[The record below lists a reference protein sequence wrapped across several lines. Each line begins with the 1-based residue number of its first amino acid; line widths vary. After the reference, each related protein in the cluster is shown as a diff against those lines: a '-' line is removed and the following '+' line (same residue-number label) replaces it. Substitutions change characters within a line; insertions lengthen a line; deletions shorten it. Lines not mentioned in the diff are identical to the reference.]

1 MAINLATKYEPKL
14 DKRFT
19 TRSLT
24 EPFIGSD
31 YNWEGVNAIKVW
43 TLDPGELNDYDSTAS
58 AYRFG
63 TPSEVDDEVNIY
75 TLKNK
80 RSFSKVFDTTHV
92 QDQMFVKKNSAFLQQ
107 VWDEL
112 YVPEV
117 DAYRLAVW
125 ANGAG
130 LGKVGSALTKSTIME
145 EVLMAHAALDNANVP
160 TENRVTFIRTDV
172 AVKLKLAAEL
182 GNQQN
187 WVNKALL
194 QGEIGEVNGSPV
206 ITIPSSR
213 MPAGVEFMV
222 KYKKASADPM
232 KLRMLRAHTDAPGYA
247 GTLMEGLCRYDAFVL
262 AQKADGIYVYADST
276 AGLAAPTFSI
286 SGNTVTITAPSGATV
301 KYTTDGTNPKVSD
314 TAQTGKSVTI
324 TADTKLR
331 AYAEQTGK
339 TSSAIASYDA
349 AYTAS

>member
-24 EPFIGSD
+24 EAFIGSD
-31 YNWEGVNAIKVW
+31 YNWEGTNAIKVW

-63 TPSEVDDEVNIY
+63 TPTEVDDEVNIY

-92 QDQMFVKKNSAFLQQ
+92 QDQMFVKKSSAYLQQ

-112 YVPEV
+112 YVPEI
-117 DAYRLAVW
+117 DTYRLAVW

-130 LGKVGSALTKSTIME
+130 LGKVGSALTKSNIME

-187 WVNKALL
+187 WVNSALL
-194 QGEIGEVNGSPV
+194 QGKIGEVNGSPV
-206 ITIPSSR
+206 ISIPSAR
-213 MPAGVEFMV
+213 MPAGAEFMV
-222 KYKKASADPM
+222 KYKRASADPM
-232 KLRMLRAHTDAPGYA
+232 KLRMLRAHDSAPGYA

-262 AQKADGIYVYADST
+262 AQKADGIFVYST
-276 AGLAAPTFSI
+276 TGTAAPTI
-286 SGNTVTITAPSGATV
+286 SVSDGSATITGNGTV
-301 KYTTDGTNPKVSD
+301 YYTTDGSNPKSSESRAVY
-314 TAQTGKSVTI
+314 GGPVSVTAGMKI
-324 TADTKLR
+324 R
-331 AYAEQTGK
+331 AYAEEVGK
-339 TSSAIASYDA
+339 IHSAIASHNA
-349 AYTAS
+349 